1 MALRSTPAE
10 RLRQWVGNLIIA
22 WTVVASLAAV
32 MGAAYYQRTGDKWI
46 LWGVM
51 GGAGAG
57 CAVLI
62 GFAVMVGIMTKARR
76 RRGPLVKMPHQ
87 KRSDREH
94 TFMARR

>member
-32 MGAAYYQRTGDKWI
+32 LGAAYYQRTGDKWI
-46 LWGVM
+46 LWGIM

-57 CAVLI
+57 CAALV
-62 GFAVMVGIMTKARR
+62 GFAVMVGLMTKQRR
-76 RRGPLVKMPHQ
+76 RSPKVSMTHQ